1 MKTKELLPVFFT
13 NLLFLLVLLSSCS
26 DNDQKVNIG
35 NGTRMLTFS
44 VREGFDETS
53 NESSRGLEETP
64 DTTYQRLKDGTILDA
79 VVEWDKIADSRAA
92 EPIAAGTK
100 VLAIV
105 IDAMNNV
112 VYRIHELT
120 VDDNGQLSCEVPDTY
135 VRVIFYSYNSLYEM
149 PTTTLEAGDWAFL
162 ETKNN
167 TENFMRDVMRFET
180 GTIGPD
186 DTELGVIL
194 FKHLFTR
201 VRVRMYY
208 STGLFSF
215 NPSLTECSS
224 VYAEV
229 DILSGRMEPIVPEI
243 YVSMGMSGAVSQGSQ
258 MILDSNYSIFIPRN
272 DVTEYDLHIAE
283 INDDLMT
290 NKHMRILKAF
300 RPGYS
305 YTIHLRMRKNIIW
318 GWTSDYYRW
327 DAVEPFEPGSTPFSG
342 TSGSASHSCQFAP
355 SPEEIQRILGSG
367 VFWDDK
373 GPEWIGYDGRVYT
386 TGLWVLKK
394 RMWGQAKSVSVTP
407 EEATDQQR
415 NSEDYIFLPAA
426 GMIPLG
432 QNCICPIAVGENGNY
447 WANTLSNQEG
457 SDNPAYALHFT
468 PEKAELSEYSR
479 YHGFSLWQFL
489 E

>member
-64 DTTYQRLKDGTILDA
+64 DTTYQRLKDGTILEA
-79 VVEWDKIADSRAA
+79 VVECDKIADSRAA

-112 VYRIHELT
+112 VYRIHDLT

-201 VRVRMYY
+201 VRVRMY
-208 STGLFSF
+208 
-215 NPSLTECSS
+215 
-224 VYAEV
+224 
-229 DILSGRMEPIVPEI
+229 
-243 YVSMGMSGAVSQGSQ
+243 
-258 MILDSNYSIFIPRN
+258 
-272 DVTEYDLHIAE
+272 
-283 INDDLMT
+283 
-290 NKHMRILKAF
+290 
-300 RPGYS
+300 
-305 YTIHLRMRKNIIW
+305 
-318 GWTSDYYRW
+318 
-327 DAVEPFEPGSTPFSG
+327 
-342 TSGSASHSCQFAP
+342 
-355 SPEEIQRILGSG
+355 
-367 VFWDDK
+367 
-373 GPEWIGYDGRVYT
+373 
-386 TGLWVLKK
+386 
-394 RMWGQAKSVSVTP
+394 
-407 EEATDQQR
+407 
-415 NSEDYIFLPAA
+415 
-426 GMIPLG
+426 
-432 QNCICPIAVGENGNY
+432 
-447 WANTLSNQEG
+447 
-457 SDNPAYALHFT
+457 
-468 PEKAELSEYSR
+468 
-479 YHGFSLWQFL
+479 
-489 E
+489 